1 MTFKPD
7 VGRLGRLARVGLV
20 SLALA
25 FAAGACGPSG
35 TGGAGGSVG
44 GAAGASGGAGG
55 AGVGGSA
62 RGGAGGAVAGSGGG
76 AAGSGGGAGAAGSAG
91 VGGSTGGASGG
102 AAGGVAGSGGAG
114 TGGSAG
120 GAAGARGGSGGG
132 GSGGGGNGASA
143 GSSGLAGR
151 GGGAG
156 TSTAGTGG
164 GAAGSG
170 GASGSAGGPGTITK
184 MLDVADVWSGHPV
197 GFALL
202 TTATRQYVAYY
213 DSNRDLT
220 VAQRAL
226 TSDSWT
232 FTRLPTTVGWDS
244 HNYIAMDIDGA
255 GYIHVSGN
263 MHTVPLIYFR
273 SAQPNNAGT
282 FSSATMIGNSES
294 SCTYPLFFHDTAGNL
309 VFNYRDGSSGSGN
322 HIFNIYDT
330 GTRAWRRLLNAPF
343 TDGQGQRNAYPVG
356 PVLGPD
362 AYWHMVWVWRD
373 SPNAETNHD
382 LSYAR
387 SRDLV
392 QWQTAAGTNLTLPIT
407 LATSD
412 VVDPVAVNGGMI
424 NNNTKVG
431 FDAQNRPIVAYHKFD
446 SAGNTQLY
454 NARYEGGRWV
464 THKTSSWNYRW
475 AFSGQGTLV
484 FQIQVEPVK
493 VDAAGNLTQRWY
505 HAQYG
510 GWNAF
515 ALDPTTLAATAMLG
529 RSLPYPA
536 ALETVQST
544 TAGMHVRWADDSG
557 AGPDPAILYMLRWE
571 TLDSN
576 RDMATSPIPP
586 PTRLRLYAFKK

>member
-1 MTFKPD
+1 MTKKT
-7 VGRLGRLARVGLV
+7 RALGF
-20 SLALA
+20 A
-25 FAAGACGPSG
+25 FVVVAAGCGGGASSSG
-35 TGGAGGSVG
+35 TGGAGGSSGVAGAGAGGIGGGSAGTSAGGTAGGPAGSSGGAGATGGNGAAGTTGAGGVAGVGGGAGATGTAGAGGGAGATGTAGAGGRGGTTGGGGRGGAAGGTGGVAGAAGGMSGRGGIGG
-44 GAAGASGGAGG
+44 GAAGA
-55 AGVGGSA
+55 
-62 RGGAGGAVAGSGGG
+62 
-76 AAGSGGGAGAAGSAG
+76 
-91 VGGSTGGASGG
+91 
-102 AAGGVAGSGGAG
+102 GGAG
-114 TGGSAG
+114 TILTTL
-120 GAAGARGGSGGG
+120 
-132 GSGGGGNGASA
+132 N
-143 GSSGLAGR
+143 
-151 GGGAG
+151 
-156 TSTAGTGG
+156 
-164 GAAGSG
+164 
-170 GASGSAGGPGTITK
+170 
-184 MLDVADVWSGHPV
+184 VADVWSGHPV
-197 GFALL
+197 GFALV
-202 TTATRQYVAYY
+202 TTATKQYAAYY
-213 DSNRDLT
+213 DTNRDMT

-226 TSDSWT
+226 TSNTWT

-244 HNYIAMDIDGA
+244 HNYIAMAIDSA

-263 MHTVPLIYFR
+263 MHAVPLIYFR
-273 SAQPNNAGT
+273 STQPNDATT
-282 FSSATMIGNSES
+282 FSSATMVGSNET
-294 SCTYPLFFHDTAGNL
+294 SCTYPLFFHDTSGNL
-309 VFNYRDGSSGSGN
+309 IFNYRDGMSGSGN

-330 GTRAWRRLLNAPF
+330 ATKTWKRLLNAPF

-362 AYWHMVWVWRD
+362 NFWHMVWVWRETPD
-373 SPNAETNHD
+373 AETNHD

-392 QWQTAAGTNLTLPIT
+392 NWQTAAGTPLTLPIT

-412 VVDPVAVNGGMI
+412 IVDPVPQNGGMI

-454 NARYEGGRWV
+454 NARFENGKWV
-464 THKTSSWNYRW
+464 PHKTSSWNYRW

-484 FQIQVEPVK
+484 FEIEVEPVT

-529 RSLPYPA
+529 RSLPYPVS
-536 ALETVQST
+536 LETVEST

-557 AGPDPAILYMLRWE
+557 AGPDPSIIYMLRWE

-576 RDMATSPIPP
+576 RDMPRTPIPP
-586 PTRLRLYAFKK
+586 ATHLRLYGFRK